1 MLDSVFFFFFFLLTC
16 SRTTPWAHSIWKS
29 NELVVA
35 QILFSSFFFSLAPV
49 LFSIFAVLL
58 LHLVVVLTAVLI

>member
-1 MLDSVFFFFFFLLTC
+1 MLDSVFFFFFC
-16 SRTTPWAHSIWKS
+16 SHVHVQLHGLIRYGRATNSLSLKS
-29 NELVVA
+29 SFPL
-35 QILFSSFFFSLAPV
+35 FFFSLAPV

>member
-1 MLDSVFFFFFFLLTC
+1 MLDSVFFFFFFC
-16 SRTTPWAHSIWKS
+16 SHVHVQLHGLIRYGRATNSLSLKS
-29 NELVVA
+29 SFPL
-35 QILFSSFFFSLAPV
+35 FFFSLAPV